1 MTADTTFADPVRL
14 MLVDDHP
21 LVRDGLRARLHGTA
35 GLQVVAEAGTADE
48 ALALAPQQRPQLV
61 LMDIGLPGTNGI
73 AATRRLL
80 AAHPALRV
88 LILTMFDSPQTRRE
102 ALAAGAHGYLLK
114 DCPADDIVQAIH
126 AVMAGEPGPGIG
138 LAEPLQ
144 ADDSQ
149 ALRGAGPLGERTHA
163 TLTPRERE
171 VLALIAEGLSS
182 RDIGVRLDMSA
193 RTVETHRTHLR
204 RKLNLGSPAALVRY
218 ALLQHPRG

>member
-1 MTADTTFADPVRL
+1 MTPDTPPQDPVRL

-21 LVRDGLRARLHGTA
+21 LVRDGLRARLHGTS
-35 GLQVVAEAGTADE
+35 GLQVVAEAGSADD
-48 ALALAPQQRPQLV
+48 ALALAQRQRPHLV

-114 DCPADDIVQAIH
+114 DCPADEIVLAIH
-126 AVMAGEPGPGIG
+126 TVMAGEPGPGIG
-138 LAEPLQ
+138 LAEPPLADGAQPLQ
-144 ADDSQ
+144 A
-149 ALRGAGPLGERTHA
+149 AGPQGERAHA
-163 TLTPRERE
+163 ALTPRERE

-204 RKLNLGSPAALVRY
+204 RKLNLSSPAALVRY